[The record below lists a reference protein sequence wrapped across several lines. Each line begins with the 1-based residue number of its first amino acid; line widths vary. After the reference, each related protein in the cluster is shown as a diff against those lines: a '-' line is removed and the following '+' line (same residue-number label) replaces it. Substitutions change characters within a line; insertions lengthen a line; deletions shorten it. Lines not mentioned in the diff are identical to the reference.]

1 VGLIN
6 ILNLDRF
13 LLGLIFFL
21 LCSLKGVTQG
31 VDFVYS
37 HDAFSINVKEK
48 LSADLNPTSITIGES
63 FAIAWNGF
71 GPDVKNK
78 IVNQTKALIE
88 TGHPLKPNL
97 EAYFGAI
104 AFAVNDEGISN
115 PLLVDYLN
123 MTQQVLDNYSQK
135 SEFKYFTRMKSFF
148 EHRSL
153 YHTNY
158 HDLAF
163 TNESY
168 RFTYVVAEEVVEE
181 VVEEDE
187 AEDEIVEE
195 STSEDDAWNDDD
207 WDDDAWDDDDS
218 WDEESLDEETEED
231 FPEQE
236 IVEVEVATRA
246 IIGPTIR
253 FDRADLILNLGYD
266 SIGIKNVEG
275 SLLIMD
281 DVFVGE
287 HARINWTT
295 VGYDMKEVYADVKGF
310 ELEVTKNHFSLAGA
324 KLKYKN
330 AFEEPIPGTIEF
342 KPEKTNAIGAMH
354 YPKFTSANSKVAV
367 KGLTGEFSYYEGGF
381 TLEGRSISSTSR
393 DKGKSTFKI
402 DDAGGRRL
410 KIISSKLVFTDSILT
425 SDLAQIVIYSKFDS
439 IYHPA
444 VRLRY
449 NANTN
454 IIIVQKDKGN
464 FKNTPYVSS
473 ANKMN
478 FTADL
483 LSWNLDQDKV
493 HFSTLFARHE
503 LPLIFQSNEYYD
515 NNIFSSVAGLY
526 DFNPLKLV
534 LYYADV
540 KHTSEFL
547 LGDLADDRKISYGL
561 LRGAIMGLY
570 ERGYI
575 EYNSLTDMITITEKG
590 LHKGEAQKGK
600 ADFDSVLLLSIVSS
614 GSNAVY
620 DLVTQ
625 EIQINGVDKFYLAKV
640 LDISVEADSNQITIL
655 QNRDIKFNGRLAAG
669 NFDYVGHDFI
679 FRYDSFLVEMQHI
692 DAIELYVLEETRN
705 GTKRKKINNSLSG
718 IPTEGLEKEEG
729 LRLWDGE
736 EKDALADSAAFD
748 QTEAPKLI
756 DSPGPKMASLSGTS
770 GVLYISKPN
779 NKSGKKLIP
788 NYPKFKGGGTGS
800 VVYFDK
806 PEILSGAYNKSLY
819 FTLPPFDLDS
829 LSDSDMSAI
838 KFSGTF
844 HSDNWFPEFGD
855 KLYIMEDYSLGFDH
869 AIPPEGYQLFGGN
882 GRLYNRITLDKNG
895 VVGHGQLEFLTTTM
909 MSDGFVFYPDSVVA
923 NGVSFNMKKEDF
935 GGIVYPHIVAE
946 NFNMRWLPL
955 KDSMYITSQGSPFKI
970 YDGNASL
977 SGSVIVTNK
986 GVNGLGLLS
995 TYNSTTTSKNYTFN
1009 AEDYNAR
1016 HAQFEIKSNNPDKPA
1031 LSGDDVRVSF
1041 NLESKQAEISPEV
1054 EGVAAIGFPFAQ
1066 FKTSITNA
1074 RWDLENQKVY
1084 MSKPE
1089 DVDIE
1094 SSYFYTTRED
1104 LDSLRFSATNAEYD
1118 MQELKL
1124 KVSGI
1129 PFIRVAD
1136 AEITPENGEVL
1147 ILENARIGTLYN
1159 TTINLDTLTGYHEI
1173 FDATVTIISRN
1184 EFEGEGTYRFI
1195 NAVQDTFAIKLRN
1208 FHLETFEE
1216 GKRGQDISQHSVA
1229 SGHISE
1235 EDNLLISPGMYYKGD
1250 VKLLAHKKALQ
1261 LDGFVKLDL
1270 QSIEDYDTWIKYASA
1285 AEQQAVEFKFEES
1298 VTASGKLLSAGLH
1311 FDYRDLSLYS
1321 TFIYDKKDDQD
1332 EDFFKPSGFLS
1343 FKTEGNEYIII
1354 NRDKDLGLSYSG
1366 KVFAYNPDDRGI
1378 RFEGPIHFIDNSK
1391 TMGIVASGLGTGNMD
1406 SNELSFTSFLTMD
1419 YKVPSTIYSLMAEDI
1434 AGVIEEFGAPEAQGD
1449 RTELLYLLAE
1459 IIGNRSTK
1467 AYEARS
1473 AQGYVPLSTMSPNLV
1488 KPFVFSNI
1496 KFEWS
1501 DDQRAFH
1508 NDGNL
1513 GMSNILRTDLNA
1525 NFEGFFEIRKTEGG
1539 EIINLFIK
1547 AAPESWYYFS
1557 YENNKLY
1564 IYSSNKELNAFVKEK
1579 TNIGKAKI
1587 DEFQFGPSDL
1597 GETLDFINTFR
1608 AIYFDIDEPYDLQ
1621 GDVVMEDQKK
1631 KGESDEEDDGFE

>member
-1 VGLIN
+1 M
-6 ILNLDRF
+6 DRF
-13 LLGLIFFL
+13 LVGLFL
-21 LCSLKGVTQG
+21 FLVCSLKGGAQG
-31 VDFVYS
+31 VDFAYS
-37 HDAFSINVKEK
+37 HDAFSINVKEN
-48 LSADLNPTSITIGES
+48 LSADLNPTSIEIGES

-78 IVNQTKALIE
+78 IIKQTKALIE
-88 TGHPLKPNL
+88 SGHRLKPNL

-123 MTQQVLDNYSQK
+123 MTQQVLDNYSLK
-135 SEFKYFTRMKSFF
+135 SELKYFIRMQSFF
-148 EHRSL
+148 KHRSL

-158 HDLAF
+158 HDLSF

-168 RFTYVVAEEVVEE
+168 RFAYVVQEEVVDEDGT
-181 VVEEDE
+181 EDE
-187 AEDEIVEE
+187 FVEGA
-195 STSEDDAWNDDD
+195 TTDDDD
-207 WDDDAWDDDDS
+207 WDDDE
-218 WDEESLDEETEED
+218 WDEDEWDEDEWAEETEED
-231 FPEQE
+231 FTEEE
-236 IVEVEVATRA
+236 IVEVVVATTE

-253 FDRADLILNLGYD
+253 FDRADLLLNLGYD
-266 SIGIKNVEG
+266 SISIKNVEG
-275 SLLIMD
+275 SLLIID
-281 DVFVGE
+281 DLFVGE
-287 HARINWTT
+287 HGRINWTT
-295 VGYDMKEVYADVKGF
+295 VGYKKEEVYADVKGF
-310 ELEVTKNHFSLAGA
+310 ELDVTKNHFLLAGA

-330 AFEEPIPGTIEF
+330 IFEEPIPGTLEF
-342 KPEKTNAIGAMH
+342 KPEKTNAISAMH
-354 YPKFTSANSKVAV
+354 YPKFTSANSKVTV
-367 KGLTGEFSYYEGGF
+367 KGLTGKFSYYEGGF
-381 TLEGRSISSTSR
+381 TLEGRSISSKSR
-393 DKGKSTFKI
+393 DRGRSTFRI
-402 DDAGGRRL
+402 DDSGGRRL
-410 KIISSKLVFTDSILT
+410 KIISDKLVFDDSIMT
-425 SDLAQIVIYSKFDS
+425 SELAQIIIYSKFDS

-464 FKNTPYVSS
+464 FKNTPYVAS

-493 HFSTLFARHE
+493 HFSTLLARHE
-503 LPLIFQSNEYYD
+503 LPLVFQSNEYYD

-534 LYYADV
+534 LYYADRQ
-540 KHTSEFL
+540 HTSKFL
-547 LGDLADDRKISYGL
+547 LGDLADDRKIDYGQL
-561 LRGAIMGLY
+561 KGAIMGLY
-570 ERGYI
+570 ERGYVV
-575 EYNSLTDMITITEKG
+575 YDRLSDLVTITEKG

-600 ADFDSVLLLSIVSS
+600 ADFDSVLLLSIVSK

-620 DLVTQ
+620 DLNTQ

-640 LDISVEADSNQITIL
+640 LDVSVEADNNQITIL

-705 GTKRKKINNSLSG
+705 GTRRKKINNSLTG
-718 IPTEGLEKEEG
+718 IPTGGLPEEG
-729 LRLWDGE
+729 LRLWESE
-736 EKDALADSAAFD
+736 EKEEGADSTAFD
-748 QTEAPKLI
+748 QTEPAKLI
-756 DSPGPKMASLSGTS
+756 DSPGPKMATLSGTS
-770 GVLYISKPN
+770 GVLFISKPN
-779 NKSGKKLIP
+779 NKSGKKLLP

-806 PEILSGAYNKSLY
+806 PEILSGAYDKSLY

-829 LSDSDMSAI
+829 LNDSDPSAI

-844 HSDNWFPEFGD
+844 HSDNWFPDFGD
-855 KLYIMEDYSLGFDH
+855 KLHIMEDYSLGFDH
-869 AIPPEGYQLFGGN
+869 GIPPEGYQLFGGN

-895 VVGHGQLEFLTTTM
+895 VVGHGKLEFLTTTM

-923 NGVSFNMKKEDF
+923 NGVSFNMKKENF

-977 SGSVIVTNK
+977 SGSIIVTNK
-986 GVNGLGLLS
+986 GVNGLGILS
-995 TYNSTTTSKNYTFN
+995 TYNSTTISKNYTFN
-1009 AEDYNAR
+1009 ADDYNAR

-1031 LSGDDVRVSF
+1031 LSGDDVRISF

-1136 AEITPENGEVL
+1136 SEITPENGEVL

-1159 TTINLDTLTGYHEI
+1159 TTIRLDTLTGYHEI
-1173 FDATVTIISRN
+1173 IDATVTIISRN

-1216 GKRGQDISQHSVA
+1216 GRRGQDISQHSVA
-1229 SGHISE
+1229 NGHITE

-1250 VKLLAHKKALQ
+1250 VKLIAHKKALQ
-1261 LDGFVKLDL
+1261 LDGYVKLDL
-1270 QSIEDYDTWIKYASA
+1270 KSIEDYDTWIKYASA

-1332 EDFFKPSGFLS
+1332 EDFFKPSGLLS

-1354 NRDKDLGLSYSG
+1354 NQDKDLGLSYSG
-1366 KVFAYNPDDRGI
+1366 KVFAYNPDNRGI

-1391 TMGIVASGLGTGNMD
+1391 TMAIVASGLGTGNMD
-1406 SNELSFTSFLTMD
+1406 TNELSFTSFLTMD
-1419 YKVPSTIYSLMAEDI
+1419 YKIPSTIYSLMADDF
-1434 AGVIEEFGAPEAQGD
+1434 ASVIDEFSVPEAQGD

-1467 AYEARS
+1467 TYESRS

-1501 DDQRAFH
+1501 NDQRAFH
-1508 NDGNL
+1508 NDGLL

-1539 EIINLFIK
+1539 EVINLFIK

-1564 IYSSNKELNAFVKEK
+1564 IYSSNKELNEFVKEK

-1597 GETLDFINTFR
+1597 DEILDFINTFR

-1631 KGESDEEDDGFE
+1631 KDEADDDDDGFE